1 MTDAKEAMEKM
12 KEYKQHKKQDEFE
25 KVYKEYKK
33 SVKSFSGGLVKTNKA
48 DFIKMYFFYS
58 TVIQPDTLKLWN
70 AYLGK

>member
-1 MTDAKEAMEKM
+1 MIDTEKTIEKM

-25 KVYKEYKK
+25 EAYKEYKK

-48 DFIKMYFFYS
+48 DFIKMYSFYD
-58 TVIQPDTLKLWN
+58 TVIQPDILKMWN